1 MKKSIL
7 IFLVFIISLS
17 FGYSKPT
24 LKITLNNPNEN
35 CNMEL
40 KLFFFDLNNDNI
52 FDAIYYDG
60 CNPQALAYFL
70 VINSSANI
78 NQKETATLIQGSFE
92 EKNFVILIYDPAIQ
106 KYTHKLYYDEQ
117 ISKAVLEDYSDNNG
131 NQTPAYDEADNYF
144 LTQQF
149 GSIFIIT
156 KISNIDV
163 QSVMLCSIDGRII
176 KNLQNVE
183 GWGQFVFDMS
193 GQPSGMY
200 LLRFTAPDKALTKKL
215 VWIK

>member
-106 KYTHKLYYDEQ
+106 KYTHKVYYDNQ
-117 ISKAVLEDYSDNNG
+117 ISKVVLEDYSDNNG
-131 NQTPAYDEADNYF
+131 SQPASYDEADNYF

-156 KISNIDV
+156 KIAALNI
-163 QSVMLCSIDGRII
+163 QSVMLSSVNGKII
-176 KNLQNVE
+176 KQFQNAE
-183 GWGQFVFDMS
+183 GWGQFVFDLS
-193 GQPSGMY
+193 SQPSGMY
-200 LLRFTAPDKALTKKL
+200 LIHFIATDKALTKKL
-215 VWIK
+215 VWVR